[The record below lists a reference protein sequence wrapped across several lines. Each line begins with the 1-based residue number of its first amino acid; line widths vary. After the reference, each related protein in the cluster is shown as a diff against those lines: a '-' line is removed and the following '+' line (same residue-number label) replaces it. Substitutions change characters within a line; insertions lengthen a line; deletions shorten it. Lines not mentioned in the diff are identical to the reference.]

1 MRLPKF
7 EYVEAKTI
15 QEACRALKE
24 SGEKARLMGGG
35 TDLLVSMKQKITTPA
50 VVIGLKKIP
59 EMDTILYDSEKGLR
73 IGALATLYEIERS
86 PQVQRNCPILIQAA
100 GQVASPA
107 LRRMGTIGG
116 NLCLDSRCIYYNQS
130 HFWRKSLPI
139 CLKQGGESCHVVRG
153 GNRCHAVY
161 SGDLAPALIAL
172 EAKIRLLDGN
182 QERVVPVEDLFS
194 GDGKSPLTIGPHQ
207 ILSEVIIPP
216 AHQGDGKFLKY
227 RLRESIDFPLVNLAV
242 FVKKAKNGE
251 CESGRIVVGG
261 IDSAPLRMKQAEE
274 ILKGGRLEEDLINRV
289 TEAVQ
294 KQVHPVDNT
303 GGSPALRRRMV
314 PVLVRKALR
323 QAQKN

>member
-7 EYVEAKTI
+7 EYFEARTI
-15 QEACRALKE
+15 QEACHALKE
-24 SGEKARLMGGG
+24 LGEKARLMGGG
-35 TDLLVSMKQKITTPA
+35 TDLLVSMKQRITTPP

-86 PQVQRNCPILIQAA
+86 SLVQRNCPMLIQAA

-116 NLCLDSRCIYYNQS
+116 NLCLDSRCLYYNQS

-139 CLKQGGESCHVVRG
+139 CLKRGGESCHVVRG
-153 GNRCHAVY
+153 GNRCYAVY
-161 SGDLAPALIAL
+161 SGDLAPALIAM
-172 EAKIRLLDGN
+172 EAKVRLLDEN
-182 QERVVPVEDLFS
+182 QERVIPVEDLFS
-194 GDGKSPLTIGPHQ
+194 GNGKSPLTIGPHQ
-207 ILSEVIIPP
+207 ILTDVIIPP

-227 RLRESIDFPLVNLAV
+227 RLRESIDFPLVNVAV
-242 FVKKAKNGE
+242 LVKKAKNGG

-274 ILKGGRLEEDLINRV
+274 ILRGGRLEEDLLDRV
-289 TEAVQ
+289 TEAVL
-294 KQVHPVDNT
+294 KKVHPVDNT
-303 GGSPALRRRMV
+303 GGSPVLKRKMV
-314 PVLVRKALR
+314 PILIREALR